1 MNLFNK
7 IETVLFNIIIIFNVI
22 TNTENNEI
30 CSADI
35 DCNNCNK
42 CI

>member
-7 IETVLFNIIIIFNVI
+7 KETILFSIIIFSVI
-22 TNTENNEI
+22 IKIVDNEI